1 MGSEEGDMN
10 TTETGPDVPVTA
22 AAGEKTDVFESM
34 TKLYTSGIERVAE
47 IQKKGLDLAVQHN
60 TELVNTWK
68 KHALAAPGLF
78 VLDMATSAFERF
90 ADTQKGAID
99 LVVEQSHVIANA
111 VKERKAKTTDTF
123 EEGKA
128 RVQEGIEHAV
138 AAQKTALDYSA
149 KQAKATFQTAKQQLG
164 YAGTPAG
171 AAVDSMQRGMEVVV
185 EAQKEL
191 LDAMKEP
198 IQILH

>member
-1 MGSEEGDMN
+1 MN
-10 TTETGPDVPVTA
+10 AKETGPEVPVTA
-22 AAGEKTDVFESM
+22 AAGEKTDVIESM
-34 TKLYTSGIERVAE
+34 TQLYTSGIERVAE

-68 KHALAAPGLF
+68 KLALAVPGLF
-78 VLDMATSAFERF
+78 VLDLATTAFERF

-99 LVVEQSHVIANA
+99 LVVEQSHALA
-111 VKERKAKTTDTF
+111 DLVKERKVKTTDTF

-128 RVQEGIEHAV
+128 KAKEAIEHV
-138 AAQKTALDYSA
+138 VSAQKTVLDYSA
-149 KQAKATFQTAKQQLG
+149 KQAKAAFQTAKQQLG
-164 YAGTPAG
+164 YAGTPA
-171 AAVDSMQRGMEVVV
+171 AAVADSMQRGMEVVV

>member
-1 MGSEEGDMN
+1 MEKDMD
-10 TTETGPDVPVTA
+10 TKESGPVGQGIPA
-22 AAGEKTDVFESM
+22 PGEKTDVIESM
-34 TKLYTSGIERVAE
+34 TQFCTRGIEHVAE

-68 KHALAAPGLF
+68 KLTLAAPGLF
-78 VLDMATSAFERF
+78 VLDLATAAFERF

-99 LVVEQSHVIANA
+99 LVVDQSHALAKLVR
-111 VKERKAKTTDTF
+111 ERKVKTIDTF

-128 RVQEGIEHAV
+128 KAQEAIEHV
-138 AAQKTALDYSA
+138 VTAQKTALDYSS
-149 KQAKATFQTAKQQLG
+149 KQAKAAFQTAKQQLG
-164 YAGTPAG
+164 YAGTPVATV
-171 AAVDSMQRGMEVVV
+171 ADSMQRGMEVVV
-185 EAQKEL
+185 EAQKDL

>member
-1 MGSEEGDMN
+1 MN
-10 TTETGPDVPVTA
+10 ATETGPDVPVTG
-22 AAGEKTDVFESM
+22 AAGEKTDVIESL
-34 TKLYTSGIERVAE
+34 TQLYTSGIERVAE

-68 KHALAAPGLF
+68 KHALAAPGIF
-78 VLDMATSAFERF
+78 VLDLAATAFERF
-90 ADTQKGAID
+90 ADIQKGAID
-99 LVVEQSHVIANA
+99 LAVEQSHGWASV
-111 VKERKAKTTDTF
+111 VRERKVKTTDSF

-128 RVQEGIEHAV
+128 RVREGIEHAV

-149 KQAKATFQTAKQQLG
+149 KQAKAAFQTAKQQLG

-198 IQILH
+198 IQIVH